1 MVNPYHRRQG
11 NVQKRSGADR
21 MAIKDHFAA
30 PGRCS
35 FDFHLRYFGQD
46 KGRPEQHPGGPNAE
60 NHEEETIAPK
70 YLLRCKG
77 QNGRQV
83 KAKKRENIPGPE
95 RRRGKHARHGR
106 AQESKDKSAEQS
118 ISHDARV
125 CLARIETGYSSEV
138 QWPKR
143 HAKNSGEH
151 AFWKKDPEWFPA

>member
-1 MVNPYHRRQG
+1 LKCVTWRQEARHANVLNTWFPRVPDNPNNAYTDSDHDDQG
-11 NVQKRSGADR
+11 GEHAEKRE
-21 MAIKDHFAA
+21 
-30 PGRCS
+30 
-35 FDFHLRYFGQD
+35 
-46 KGRPEQHPGGPNAE
+46 EQTVP
-60 NHEEETIAPK
+60 PK
-70 YLLRCKG
+70 KLLRRKS

-83 KAKKRENIPGPE
+83 KAKKHENVPGLE

-143 HAKNSGEH
+143 HAKNSGKH
-151 AFWKKDPEWFPA
+151 ASWKKDAEWFPA